1 MINVYVEIIG
11 WVAALLILGAYF
23 LNMYGFWKT
32 TSFLYILFNLVGGI
46 FFVINTF
53 FHKAYPSMVVNII
66 WALIA
71 IAAFFKKDKSA

>member
-1 MINVYVEIIG
+1 MINIYVEIIG